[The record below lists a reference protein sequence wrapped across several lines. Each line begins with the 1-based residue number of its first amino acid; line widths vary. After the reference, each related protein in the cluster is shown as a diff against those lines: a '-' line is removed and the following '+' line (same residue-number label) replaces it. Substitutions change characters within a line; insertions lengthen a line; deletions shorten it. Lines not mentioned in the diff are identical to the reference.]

1 MSVESTQCAVGV
13 PGQTFPPDTSN
24 LSSISAYGH
33 YYTSPD
39 PPTLLGAIGARGKDM
54 PLNLSF
60 EIVEDDEGIFIS
72 KAAAVW
78 QGPIPKRAIIP
89 LPVRVRAKPIGTVQD
104 HAVIATKANATFS
117 QDTSSV
123 SHDMQIC
130 TDEVAQDQETNEGN
144 VDVFQSISAT
154 PGLRA
159 WSFEELRVECYS
171 QSRLA
176 TGSAPRA
183 VPPGAPS
190 WMTIPPAYT
199 PYSTK
204 T

>member
-1 MSVESTQCAVGV
+1 
-13 PGQTFPPDTSN
+13 
-24 LSSISAYGH
+24 
-33 YYTSPD
+33 
-39 PPTLLGAIGARGKDM
+39 M

-78 QGPIPKRAIIP
+78 QGPIPKRAMIP

-104 HAVIATKANATFS
+104 HAAIATKANATFS
-117 QDTSSV
+117 QETSSMP
-123 SHDMQIC
+123 HDMQIC
-130 TDEVAQDQETNEGN
+130 TDEVAQDQQTNEGS

-159 WSFEELRVECYS
+159 WSFEVRWAFVSSLLNPLTYSVQELRVECYS

-190 WMTIPPAYT
+190 WMIIPPSYT
-199 PYSTK
+199 PYSAK

>member
-1 MSVESTQCAVGV
+1 MSMESTQCAVRT
-13 PGQTFPPDTSN
+13 PGLTFPPDTPN
-24 LSSISAYGH
+24 LTSISGYGH
-33 YYTSPD
+33 YYTSPE
-39 PPTLLGAIGARGKDM
+39 PPMLLGARGKDI

-78 QGPIPKRAIIP
+78 QGAIPKRAMIP
-89 LPVRVRAKPIGTVQD
+89 LPVRRAKSIGTVPNL
-104 HAVIATKANATFS
+104 AVINNQVTS
-117 QDTSSV
+117 QDTSSM

-130 TDEVAQDQETNEGN
+130 TDEVAQETSCEGSG
-144 VDVFQSISAT
+144 DVFQSISAT

-159 WSFEELRVECYS
+159 WSFEELRAECYS

-190 WMTIPPAYT
+190 WMIIPPAFT